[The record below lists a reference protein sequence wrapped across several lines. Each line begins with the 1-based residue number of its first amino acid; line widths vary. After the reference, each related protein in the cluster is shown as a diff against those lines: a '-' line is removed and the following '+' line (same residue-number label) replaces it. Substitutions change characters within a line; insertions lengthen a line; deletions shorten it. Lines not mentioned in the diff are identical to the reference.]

1 MGDEKFFGALN
12 QAAQHTDSG
21 DDWGDLASGWD
32 AVSFEAVLDSRSGAE
47 EEQRLVGD
55 LVGSLFTSYADLAN
69 RNQSNA
75 YLDFD
80 SGLAVL
86 CRHAKALG
94 YNAVILFLDELVLW
108 LASRLADRAVITSEI
123 QKVVKLV
130 ESNQPRPAAG
140 QFYRA
145 AARSA

>member
-12 QAAQHTDSG
+12 QAAQHSDSG

-32 AVSFEAVLDSRSGAE
+32 AVSFEAVLDGRTGSHGGAE

-55 LVGSLFTSYADLAN
+55 LVGSLFTSYTDLAN

-75 YLDFD
+75 YLDFA

-94 YNAVILFLDELVLW
+94 YNAFILFLD
-108 LASRLADRAVITSEI
+108 
-123 QKVVKLV
+123 
-130 ESNQPRPAAG
+130 
-140 QFYRA
+140 
-145 AARSA
+145 